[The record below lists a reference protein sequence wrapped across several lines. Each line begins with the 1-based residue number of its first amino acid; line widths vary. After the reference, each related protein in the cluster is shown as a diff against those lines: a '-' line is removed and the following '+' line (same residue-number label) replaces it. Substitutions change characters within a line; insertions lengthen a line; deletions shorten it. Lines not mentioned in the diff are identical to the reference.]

1 MVWVRDEKYKFPISK
16 NRNLKFQL
24 GWLKRFQWLSY
35 TAKGDQGAVCKYCAI
50 FAREFSGKGGHQK
63 LNALV
68 SKPFNNW
75 KDAIEM
81 FVHHSK
87 SEYHKNKSVF
97 ADNFIATFNRSAPD
111 IMMKLDSS
119 RSKQIAENRRKLTP
133 MIETIILS
141 RRQELALRE
150 TSESGPLT
158 LDQPMHNDGNFR
170 ALLRMRLSCG
180 DKNLIEHIQGQSLNA
195 MYISPIIQNN
205 IIKICG
211 EIIQRG

>member
-1 MVWVRDEKYKFPISK
+1 MPLRCLFTTVKVNI
-16 NRNLKFQL
+16 
-24 GWLKRFQWLSY
+24 
-35 TAKGDQGAVCKYCAI
+35 T
-50 FAREFSGKGGHQK
+50 
-63 LNALV
+63 
-68 SKPFNNW
+68 
-75 KDAIEM
+75 
-81 FVHHSK
+81 
-87 SEYHKNKSVF
+87 KNKSVF
-97 ADNFIATFNRSAPD
+97 ADNFIATFNRSAPY

-119 RSKQIAENRRKLTP
+119 RSNQIAENRRKLTP
-133 MIETIILS
+133 MIKTIILS

-158 LDQPMHNDGNFR
+158 LDQSMHNDGDFR